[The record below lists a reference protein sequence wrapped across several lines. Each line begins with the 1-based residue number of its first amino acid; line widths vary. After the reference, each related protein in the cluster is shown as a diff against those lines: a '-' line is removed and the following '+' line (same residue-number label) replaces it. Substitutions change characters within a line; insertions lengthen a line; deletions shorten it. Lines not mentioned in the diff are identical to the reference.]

1 MKIDRD
7 SLSEIGT
14 TVVRNKSRSLL
25 TAFGVFWGIFMLVV
39 MLGGGQGLQDKLSQN
54 FKGFAT
60 NSAFVFSGRTTMPY
74 KGFQKG
80 RSWTLEN
87 ADVTRLRAA
96 LPQLDVVTPLLMF
109 YGKTAAVKDLKTSC
123 SIYGIYPDMARVEQ
137 TDIRYGRTI
146 NDMDIHEE
154 RKVCVI
160 GKRIYKELFPGGGD
174 PCGQFIKVENSY
186 YRIVGVNYGGSN
198 ISMGGDPETTIQVP
212 FPVLQ
217 KAQNYGNRV
226 DALALTAHSGY
237 RISTLEP
244 QIRQIIYRA
253 HYVDPDDKFASFIFS
268 AELMFTMMD
277 NLFRGVRFLIWLVG
291 LGTLLAG
298 VVGVSNIMM
307 VTVKER
313 TVEFGIRRA
322 IGARP
327 TDILLQVIL
336 ESLLLTVLAGM
347 AGITFAV
354 FVLQCLELANTV
366 DGIPTAQFQVSF
378 GFAVG
383 AACLVALLGIVA
395 GLAPALR
402 ALHIKPVDAMRD
414 E

>member
-1 MKIDRD
+1 MNGTNLFKIALRA
-7 SLSEIGT
+7 LAN
-14 TVVRNKSRSLL
+14 NKLRAFL
-25 TAFGVFWGIFMLVV
+25 T
-39 MLGGGQGLQDKLSQN
+39 MLGIIIGVASVITMLAIGQGSKKSIQAQISEMGSNMIMIHPGADMRGGVRQDPSSMQTLKLTDYESLRDETN
-54 FKGFAT
+54 FV
-60 NSAFVFSGRTTMPY
+60 SAVSPEVSSSGQLIAGNNNYPSSVSGVGIDY
-74 KGFQKG
+74 
-80 RSWTLEN
+80 LEIRQLN
-87 ADVTRLRAA
+87 VEEGEMFTEADIQVSA
-96 LPQLDVVTPLLMF
+96 
-109 YGKTAAVKDLKTSC
+109 
-123 SIYGIYPDMARVEQ
+123 
-137 TDIRYGRTI
+137 
-146 NDMDIHEE
+146 
-154 RKVCVI
+154 KVCVI

>member
-1 MKIDRD
+1 MRIDRD
-7 SLSEIGT
+7 SLNEIGV
-14 TVVRNKSRSLL
+14 TVVRNKTRSLL

-39 MLGGGQGLQDKLSQN
+39 MLGGGQGLQDKLSRN

-80 RSWTLEN
+80 RSWSLEN
-87 ADVTRLRAA
+87 ADVARLRAA

-109 YGKTAAVKDLKTSC
+109 YGKTAAVQDLKTNC

-137 TDIRYGRTI
+137 TDIRYGRTL

-174 PCGQFIKVENSY
+174 PCGHFIKVENSY

-198 ISMGGDPETTIQVP
+198 ISMGGDPETTVQVP

-217 KAQNYGNRV
+217 KAQNYGSRV
-226 DALALTAHSGY
+226 DALALTARSGY
-237 RISTLEP
+237 RISKME
-244 QIRQIIYRA
+244 QEIRQIIHRA
-253 HYVDPDDKFASFIFS
+253 HYIAPDDKFASFIFS

-277 NLFRGVRFLIWLVG
+277 NLFQGVRFLIWLVG

-298 VVGVSNIMM
+298 IVGVSNIMM

-327 TDILLQVIL
+327 ADILIQVIL
-336 ESLLLTVLAGM
+336 ESLLLTIVAGM

-354 FVLQCLELANTV
+354 FILQCLELANTV
-366 DGIPTAQFQVSF
+366 DGVPSAQFQISF

-383 AACLVALLGIVA
+383 AAFLIAFLGVLA

-402 ALHIKPVDAMRD
+402 ASHIKPVDAMRD